1 MTHYSDADFLRLRH
15 RLAAAFN
22 NSKGIRLTAEDV
34 FWLDDVLNRG
44 LTEFALKREV
54 DNL

>member
-15 RLAAAFN
+15 SLAAASN
-22 NSKGIRLTAEDV
+22 KGKGIRLAAEDV
-34 FWLDDVLNRG
+34 FWLDDILNRE